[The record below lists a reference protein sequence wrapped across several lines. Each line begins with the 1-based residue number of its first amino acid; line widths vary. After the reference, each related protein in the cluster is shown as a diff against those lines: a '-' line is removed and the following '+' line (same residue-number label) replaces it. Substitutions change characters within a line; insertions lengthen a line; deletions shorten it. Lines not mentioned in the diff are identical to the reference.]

1 MKNKI
6 LIFFDLD
13 IVIRAFYQSNTFEI
27 LEKNFEVEYVFP
39 KDDSSKKKY
48 VNIDFNMFSNKKT
61 HFVNIKRNRM
71 GMWINIHGTIIF
83 YHRGKSTTMQ
93 LLRQK

>member
-13 IVIRAFYQSNTFEI
+13 IVIRAFIQSNTFEI

-39 KDDSSKKKY
+39 KDDSSKKK
-48 VNIDFNMFSNKKT
+48 ICE
-61 HFVNIKRNRM
+61 
-71 GMWINIHGTIIF
+71 
-83 YHRGKSTTMQ
+83 HRF
-93 LLRQK
+93 